1 MASQWFIKKGQNKV
15 GPYTSSQLREI
26 ANKGGLTPQDHV
38 LKEGTTEW
46 VKAKRLK
53 NLFPD
58 ERFGNSS
65 DESSKSGNSVFYDPS
80 QIESSNRNQSVSDLG
95 TFDGNFK
102 KSLNE
107 SLGGLNTYIGKIDES
122 NDHNNE
128 TSELVTVSDRYSSEK
143 VLGKGGMGE
152 VILAFDKRLQRYV
165 AIKRIRGDHTKSKSS
180 LRRFMAE
187 AQSIAKVTHPNI
199 VQIFEYGHES
209 TGPFLILE
217 YVDGGSLQ
225 DLLKQE
231 IVKPEIAIDLMSQIL
246 DGLGK
251 AHTSGI
257 VHRDIKPAN
266 ILVTKD
272 GIPKLTDFGLAKL
285 DMEFGSNTI
294 SGAIIGTIDFMAPEQ
309 RKDAALTD
317 ERSDLWSVGATFYQM
332 VTGQNPRIIEMDLVP
347 GMIKPII
354 SKSLKSNKS
363 DRYQT
368 AQEFKSELDQLKLLI
383 QSNKTELKLL
393 IQSIKISLKKE
404 NHEQLLE
411 DLDRVLEIDPDNL
424 DLAELK
430 KQTLE
435 KIQSK
440 TRQYS
445 EQNKNNKN
453 ESDNTV
459 KSLKVAI
466 YISGILVTV
475 VLAAIVMIAW
485 NRPDQVG
492 SKDRNA
498 QNKNYEEKSSDFN
511 KALSE
516 NGSEDDIKPKRD
528 NTRVLPKDL
537 ILSGNYIKDLVSTI
551 DMKQFQTADVTK
563 ERGVLQILQN
573 LKLLCLD
580 TIAHYMVFQTLE
592 ERKGYIMFSNPILE
606 SMHDLTFKR
615 YQTFPEED
623 KVENA
628 KDISDVRIIRLSKD
642 LKRVV
647 CRVVFPNGSWNWCFE
662 RVGERYKIN
671 WHFQTYNNDDSGFRS
686 VSGRFGRIPELPIDV
701 MTDYDP
707 DNPLLFANKANG
719 YIGKKSAFLN
729 LQFRNNSIGSSAS
742 FKKIGGVST
751 EYIKELPIPLVF
763 NAELFGPLLQEFMVK
778 MNSSTRKYC
787 DMNVS
792 GTVQR
797 LDKYLSKKQIIE
809 EYGYIGDTNWLQY
822 VLIVEKLEIRD
833 LSEECQATKY
843 IENPITPDDLKKLTT
858 DQ

>member
-1 MASQWFIKKGQNKV
+1 M
-15 GPYTSSQLREI
+15 
-26 ANKGGLTPQDHV
+26 
-38 LKEGTTEW
+38 
-46 VKAKRLK
+46 
-53 NLFPD
+53 
-58 ERFGNSS
+58 
-65 DESSKSGNSVFYDPS
+65 
-80 QIESSNRNQSVSDLG
+80 
-95 TFDGNFK
+95 
-102 KSLNE
+102 
-107 SLGGLNTYIGKIDES
+107 
-122 NDHNNE
+122 
-128 TSELVTVSDRYSSEK
+128 
-143 VLGKGGMGE
+143 
-152 VILAFDKRLQRYV
+152 
-165 AIKRIRGDHTKSKSS
+165 
-180 LRRFMAE
+180 
-187 AQSIAKVTHPNI
+187 
-199 VQIFEYGHES
+199 
-209 TGPFLILE
+209 
-217 YVDGGSLQ
+217 
-225 DLLKQE
+225 
-231 IVKPEIAIDLMSQIL
+231 
-246 DGLGK
+246 
-251 AHTSGI
+251 
-257 VHRDIKPAN
+257 
-266 ILVTKD
+266 
-272 GIPKLTDFGLAKL
+272 
-285 DMEFGSNTI
+285 
-294 SGAIIGTIDFMAPEQ
+294 
-309 RKDAALTD
+309 
-317 ERSDLWSVGATFYQM
+317 
-332 VTGQNPRIIEMDLVP
+332 
-347 GMIKPII
+347 
-354 SKSLKSNKS
+354 
-363 DRYQT
+363 
-368 AQEFKSELDQLKLLI
+368 
-383 QSNKTELKLL
+383 

-833 LSEECQATKY
+833 LSEECQAKKY